1 MAWVPN
7 FTRVDALLY
16 CIQYNGST
24 QSWTRFGTTQ
34 DPNAMIIVNEA
45 VISKIEEIKISRK
58 IVTYFFE

>member
-1 MAWVPN
+1 MAWVSN

-34 DPNAMIIVNEA
+34 DPNAMIIVNEV
-45 VISKIEEIKISRK
+45 VISKIK
-58 IVTYFFE
+58 